1 MLRRLD
7 NVDAGVKEFFAP
19 AAQLVLESDD
29 PHNAMCAA
37 LAALCSA
44 VGIPFEPA
52 MLSWPSGRRA
62 TDGVWAPVWYQTVEQ
77 STGFAPLRREI
88 AFDDLPDALKPVAE
102 AARPIYDRLAAHRL
116 LAAGG

>member
-37 LAALCSA
+37 LAALSGLMEVPKPRRWGPFPVLSGMAESRPVDRQTESYWYASVVSCVCTSSCLTQIWFYQGVQA
-44 VGIPFEPA
+44 V
-52 MLSWPSGRRA
+52 L
-62 TDGVWAPVWYQTVEQ
+62 
-77 STGFAPLRREI
+77 
-88 AFDDLPDALKPVAE
+88 
-102 AARPIYDRLAAHRL
+102 
-116 LAAGG
+116 